1 MTHQEIKLGD
11 EVRYRVGPS
20 TEAVTGLV
28 IAVETYI
35 SLAATTE
42 YVYVRWV
49 THAGN
54 PDKEPT
60 RHDAK
65 ELISLRS
72 AVGAPEHPQ

>member
-1 MTHQEIKLGD
+1 MTPQEIKLGD

-28 IAVETYI
+28 TAVETYI
-35 SLAATTE
+35 SFAATTE

-49 THAGN
+49 THSGN
-54 PDKEPT
+54 PDKDAT
-60 RHDAK
+60 RHDPK

-72 AVGAPEHPQ
+72 AVGEPENP